1 MLGASW
7 RTALVGWIAIAAGVA
22 GMMADIIATQGM
34 PKTIPEY
41 FLFGGLV
48 LGGIGNLMAKDAKVS
63 NSSHPVAAGTVSD
76 AAAATPNPSEV
87 K

>member
-7 RTALVGWIAIAAGVA
+7 RTDLVGWIAIASGVC
-22 GMMADIIATQGM
+22 GLIADIVATQGL

-48 LGGIGNLMAKDAKVS
+48 LGGIGNILAKDAKVS
-63 NSSHPVAAGTVSD
+63 NAENPVAPKQLPPGV
-76 AAAATPNPSEV
+76 
-87 K
+87 

>member
-7 RTALVGWIAIAAGVA
+7 RTGLVGWIAIASGVA
-22 GMMADIIATQGM
+22 GMTADIIATQGM

-48 LGGIGNLMAKDAKVS
+48 LGGIGNLLAKDAKVS
-63 NSSHPVAAGTVSD
+63 NSGTN
-76 AAAATPNPSEV
+76 APAHEV
-87 K
+87 KP